1 MKLGIDQYANLDS
14 PLHRWDSRYK
24 LVGLVILVFAF
35 SFVRDLRMLLAIAL
49 ITAAIYITSGL
60 PARFILRWLRL
71 PSFIILVIVL
81 TLPFLSGETVI
92 ASLGPL
98 AVRQEGLLAAL
109 LIAVR
114 FACIVTVGIT
124 LFATTP
130 LLNSIKAM
138 RAMGLPLIMADMALL
153 AFRYLNELGQD
164 LGRMLT
170 SMRLRGFRQRRLS
183 IGGLKTF
190 AWLSGSLLVR
200 SYERSEWVYK
210 AMILRGYGQSA
221 ARPSGE
227 FRAHPT
233 DAVILG
239 AIVFAAAALV
249 TADVLLGHNIAA
261 ILQ

>member
-1 MKLGIDQYANLDS
+1 MKLGIDEYAGLDS
-14 PLHRWDSRYK
+14 PLHRWDARYK
-24 LVGLVILVFAF
+24 LVGLLILVFAF
-35 SFVRDLRMLLAIAL
+35 SFVRDLRVLLAIAL
-49 ITAAIYITSGL
+49 ITAAIYIISGL
-60 PARFILRWLRL
+60 PARFILRWLRF
-71 PSFIILVIVL
+71 PSLIILVIVL

-92 ASLGPL
+92 ASIGPL

-124 LFATTP
+124 LFATTS

-138 RAMGLPLIMADMALL
+138 RALGLPLIMADMALL

-164 LGRMLT
+164 LSRMLT
-170 SMRLRGFRQRRLS
+170 SMKLRGFRQRTLS
-183 IGGLKTF
+183 PGGLKTF

-210 AMILRGYGQSA
+210 AMILRGYGQSSS
-221 ARPSGE
+221 RPQGE
-227 FRAHPT
+227 FQAHPV
-233 DAVILG
+233 DGFILG
-239 AIVFAAAALV
+239 AVVIIAAALV
-249 TADVLLGHNIAA
+249 TADILLGHNIAA